1 MSTLSTLINVL
12 YMYGFEVF
20 LFFSPVIDIGG
31 LYMYLFYQ
39 DYVISS
45 IIITFL
51 LCFANFRIR
60 TE

>member
-1 MSTLSTLINVL
+1 
-12 YMYGFEVF
+12 MYGFEVF